1 MKIRLLVFSMVMI
14 LGGSAFA
21 QKTLVKGLVQDS
33 VSHQGEMFASV
44 RIFKQ
49 KKMDKP
55 VAMFVTDKNGAF
67 KSQVNNVGE
76 YTIVISSMGRK
87 EVSRNFTLNGESTKD
102 FGVLNIS
109 DNTKELKGVTVTVQR
124 PLVSMT
130 VDKMSYSVENDV
142 DSKSSN
148 ALDMLRKVPM
158 VTVDGNDNITVN
170 GSSSFK
176 VYVDGKPN
184 VMLSSNPGQILKN
197 MPASMIKNFEVVT
210 NPGAKYDAEGVGG
223 VLNIV
228 LNKMNGQSAN
238 MNNLSAT
245 IRGQAGNRGYGGS
258 VYGAM
263 QQGKLSLSVN
273 MSINHSKMK
282 DLKVTSD
289 REQIS
294 SAGNSLMN
302 TSYNSDNTNDFKMA
316 NMSMSYEIDSLRL
329 LSASFGLM
337 GYDNNNDGLGTTSMN
352 GGFYGNGFSYGNS
365 TNNKMNRYS
374 VNGSVDYQRSFA
386 GHKDRMLTLSYLIS
400 TSPTKNKT
408 LNDFNTDAT
417 TSLLNLTDRYTDTHS
432 NTVEHT
438 FQADYSTPLNKMFIL
453 DAGAKYIL
461 RNNTSTS
468 DYYQI
473 MNDVRTLDAASSLDY
488 KHTNDILAG
497 YTEMTAKIKAWSVKG
512 GLRYEHTWQQ
522 VKYLAGVGQNFN
534 LNYGNLVPSGSI
546 SYKLAE
552 TQNIGLAY
560 NMRISRP
567 NITML
572 SPYVDKSDPTAL
584 SYGNTNLDCEKSHN
598 INLVYNFFT
607 MKWMVNLTL
616 RESICDN
623 AIERYSFYDQNG
635 LLNSTYG
642 NIVKNHQTGLNG
654 YINFNA
660 SKSTRIMLNG
670 GLTYVDM
677 KSAELGLSNSGW
689 QGNVMAGLQQTL
701 PLNLK
706 LSANLM
712 TSTKTYNLQGY
723 STGYNIVMGS
733 LSRTFLNDRLSLSV
747 TGVMPLDGSHLEM
760 KTYTK
765 GKDFISR
772 GCTSIPLNIAMFSV
786 SYTFGGQNATVKKT
800 KHTISNDDLKQEKS
814 QSETIGTMMQ

>member
-1 MKIRLLVFSMVMI
+1 MKIRLLF
-14 LGGSAFA
+14 LGLVLVLGSSAFA
-21 QKTLVKGLVQDS
+21 QKTLIKGLVQDS
-33 VSHQGEMFASV
+33 VSRQGEMFASV

-49 KKMDKP
+49 KNMDKP
-55 VAMFVTDKNGAF
+55 VAMFVTDKSGSF
-67 KSQVNNVGE
+67 KSQINNVGE
-76 YTIVISSMGRK
+76 YTIVISSMGSK
-87 EVSRNFTLNGESTKD
+87 DISRNFTLKGESTKD
-102 FGVLNIS
+102 FGVLYIS
-109 DNTKELKGVTVTVQR
+109 DNAKALKGVTVTAQK
-124 PLVSMT
+124 PLVKME

-197 MPASMIKNFEVVT
+197 MPASMIKNIEVVT

-228 LNKMNGQSAN
+228 MNKMNGQSAN

-245 IRGQAGNRGYGGS
+245 VRGQVGNRGYGGS

-263 QQGKLSLSVN
+263 QQGKLSMSVN
-273 MSINHSKMK
+273 MSINHNKMK
-282 DLKVTSD
+282 DMDVTSD
-289 REQIS
+289 REQMS
-294 SAGNSLMN
+294 TSGNSLMN
-302 TSYNSDNTNDFKMA
+302 TSYKSDNTNDFKMA

-337 GYDNNNDGLGTTSMN
+337 GFDNNNDGTGVTSMT

-374 VNGSVDYQRSFA
+374 INGSVDYQRSFA

-408 LNDFNTDAT
+408 LSYFNADAA
-417 TSLLNLTDRYTDTHS
+417 TSLLNLADRYTDAHN

-438 FQADYSTPLNKMFIL
+438 FQADYSTPLNHVLIL
-453 DAGAKYIL
+453 DAGAKYII
-461 RNNTSTS
+461 RNNTSKS
-468 DYYQI
+468 DYYNVL
-473 MNDVRTLDAASSLDY
+473 NDVRTLDETSSLDY

-497 YTEMTAKIKAWSVKG
+497 YAEMTAKIKAWSLKG
-512 GLRYEHTWQQ
+512 GLRYEHTWQK
-522 VKYLAGVGQNFN
+522 VKYLAGIGQNFD
-534 LNYGNLVPSGSI
+534 LNYGNLVPSGSV
-546 SYKLAE
+546 SYKLAD

-623 AIERYSFYDQNG
+623 AIEKYNFYDGNG

-642 NIVKNHQTGLNG
+642 NIVKNHQTGLNA
-654 YINFNA
+654 YVNFNA
-660 SKSTRIMLNG
+660 SKDTRIMLNG
-670 GLTYVDM
+670 GMSYVDL
-677 KSAELGLSNSGW
+677 KSPELDLSNNGW
-689 QGNVMAGLQQTL
+689 QGNVMVGLQQTL
-701 PLNLK
+701 PLNIR
-706 LSANLM
+706 LSANVM

-723 STGYNIVMGS
+723 STGFNIVMGS
-733 LSRTFLNDRLSLSV
+733 LSRTFLNDRLSLSLM
-747 TGVMPLDGSHLEM
+747 GVMPLSGSHLNM
-760 KTYTK
+760 KTYTN

-772 GCTSIPLNIAMFSV
+772 SRTSIPLTFGMFSV
-786 SYTFGGQNATVKKT
+786 SYTLGGRNATVKKT
-800 KHTISNDDLKQEKS
+800 RHTISNDDLKQEKS
-814 QSETIGTMMQ
+814 QNETIENIMQ